1 LGVFITHT
9 IRVLKPNLEDLFLMR
24 QIFTY
29 WGANGAG
36 WLAGGL
42 QGEAE
47 LAATA
52 GGIALLS
59 NPQ

>member
-1 LGVFITHT
+1 
-9 IRVLKPNLEDLFLMR
+9 MR

-29 WGANGAG
+29 WGANVAG

-52 GGIALLS
+52 GGIALLA